1 MVGRFVGGLL
11 CGNMGIVKSFLTEIT
26 DDTNR
31 SASFYLY
38 SLAWTMGAICAPLV
52 GGLLSKPT
60 EKFPSVFSSD
70 PTSVWVEFPYL
81 LPCLLTVAWN
91 VMAALIC
98 GLFMIETLGAKKE
111 SDTRTDDAQ
120 NKHHVQP
127 DSLEDGVQMST
138 MFSRYAD
145 ETNPEEI
152 VRGRS
157 SSVPNAEDNST
168 VRSRSFS
175 TEKRNAMLSSG
186 RENRTERTAYGRAPL
201 ERVEE
206 TTSPLSSRE
215 RSSSGATESTTT
227 STIDRSMEKDQ
238 FDTENQVLADEG
250 EEICCPTFFDYVSD
264 LSHRLGWSA
273 KERGADTSMDSSSH
287 ELMQP
292 ETTSSDNSGKLST
305 GTVLKQRG
313 VILSTCTYGTVC
325 AAAILIDETL
335 PLFFKLETARG
346 GFGFD
351 SQQIGVLLSTGAA
364 GMMVMSILC
373 IPLIDGVSNKYLSK
387 LSISLLVPL
396 CLAFPLIALLNNH
409 VLVNMTN
416 DTAHMWLL
424 WPLLILVNTF
434 KNLFTNFSFTA
445 AVIMVNYSV
454 TDEYLGAVNGLGQ
467 SLGALARSLGPAV
480 GGLLWSVATKY
491 DFVYLNF
498 VAVIAVFALNY
509 YVSYLAPASLDHRKK
524 GPSR

>member
-1 MVGRFVGGLL
+1 
-11 CGNMGIVKSFLTEIT
+11 MGIVKSFLTEIT

-52 GGLLSKPT
+52 GGLLSKPS
-60 EKFPSVFSSD
+60 EKYPTIFSSN
-70 PTSVWVEFPYL
+70 PNSIWVEFPYL

-98 GLFMIETLGAKKE
+98 GLFMIETLGARKE
-111 SDTRTDDAQ
+111 GNARIVDAEREL
-120 NKHHVQP
+120 NDVP
-127 DSLEDGVQMST
+127 DYLEDGVQMSS
-138 MFSRYAD
+138 MFSH
-145 ETNPEEI
+145 NIEESTGD

-157 SSVPNAEDNST
+157 SSVPNAEDSG

-175 TEKRNAMLSSG
+175 TEKRNALFGSSREGKAESSG
-186 RENRTERTAYGRAPL
+186 YGRVPL

-206 TTSPLSSRE
+206 TTSPLSARE
-215 RSSSGATESTTT
+215 RSSSGATQTTTT
-227 STIDRSMEKDQ
+227 STIDRSLEKDH
-238 FDTENQVLADEG
+238 FDEESQAPIDEG
-250 EEICCPTFFDYVSD
+250 EEMCCPTFFDYVSD
-264 LSHRLGWSA
+264 LSLRLGCGTHEGSS
-273 KERGADTSMDSSSH
+273 DTSMDSSSH
-287 ELMQP
+287 ELMHSD
-292 ETTSSDNSGKLST
+292 TTSSKDGKLST
-305 GTVLKQRG
+305 GAVLKQRG
-313 VILSTCTYGTVC
+313 VILSTSTYGMVC

-409 VLVNMTN
+409 VLVNMGN

-498 VAVIAVFALNY
+498 IAVVAVFALNY
-509 YVSYLAPASLDHRKK
+509 YISYLAPASLDHRKK
-524 GPSR
+524 GSAR

>member
-1 MVGRFVGGLL
+1 MGGLL

-52 GGLLSKPT
+52 GGLLSKPA
-60 EKFPSVFSSD
+60 EKYPSVFSSD
-70 PTSVWVEFPYL
+70 PSSIWVEYPYL

-91 VMAALIC
+91 VLAALIC
-98 GLFMIETLGAKKE
+98 GLFMVETLGAKKE
-111 SDTRTDDAQ
+111 HNRTIDSQVQ
-120 NKHHVQP
+120 NKLHEEC
-127 DSLEDGVQMST
+127 DSLEDGVEMSSV
-138 MFSRYAD
+138 FSHAAEDRNSSD
-145 ETNPEEI
+145 EP

-157 SSVPNAEDNST
+157 SSVPNTEDSNIRA
-168 VRSRSFS
+168 RSIS
-175 TEKRNAMLSSG
+175 TEKQSTYVGGG
-186 RENRTERTAYGRAPL
+186 RTGKTERSTYGRVPL
-201 ERVEE
+201 ESVEE
-206 TTSPLSSRE
+206 SAGDIHYRE
-215 RSSSGATESTTT
+215 RSSSGATQSTTS
-227 STIDRSMEKDQ
+227 STIDRSLESDQ
-238 FDTENQVLADEG
+238 FDPENPAPLDDG
-250 EEICCPTFFDYVSD
+250 EEICCPTFFDYISD
-264 LSHRLGWSA
+264 LGDRFGWTA
-273 KERGADTSMDSSSH
+273 KEHSPDGNMDSSSH
-287 ELMQP
+287 ELIHA
-292 ETTSSDNSGKLST
+292 DNPGVTAANKSAQLST
-305 GTVLKQRG
+305 GTVLKQRA

-364 GMMVMSILC
+364 GMMIMSILC

-409 VLVNMTN
+409 VLVNMGN
-416 DTAHMWLL
+416 ETAHMWLL

-445 AVIMVNYSV
+445 AVIMVNYSC
-454 TDEYLGAVNGLGQ
+454 TDEHLGAVNGLGQ

-498 VAVIAVFALNY
+498 VAVVAVFALNY

-524 GPSR
+524 KATR